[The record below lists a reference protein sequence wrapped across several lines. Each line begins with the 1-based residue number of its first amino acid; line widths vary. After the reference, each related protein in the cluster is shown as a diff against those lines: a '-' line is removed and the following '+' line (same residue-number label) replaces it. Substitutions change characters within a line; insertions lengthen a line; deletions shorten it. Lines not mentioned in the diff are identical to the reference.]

1 MISALSLRGLAG
13 TLAIISP
20 LVWAHGFITEPPS
33 RGYSCNIGQNVGCGD
48 VQYEPQSL
56 EAPTGFPNSGPAD
69 GKIGSAGAA
78 RFGQLDEQTAVRWK
92 KTSIKPG
99 DNTITWKFT
108 AAHPVN
114 NWRYYMTKQDWDPN
128 QPLTRASFDL
138 TPFCKIDGKMAL
150 PQTITSKTCNVPN
163 RTGYQVIL
171 AVWEVA
177 DTPNS
182 FYNLI
187 DVDFAGGSDTG
198 GGGGG
203 SNTPAVID
211 TWAKEVGNIQPL
223 VDLKRGDSV
232 KLRVFD
238 SRGERSD
245 LSIPYTIE
253 SDESGAK
260 NVWAHD
266 FADKINTSQQLVRA
280 GQKEGSDIFNSVYGN
295 NTVYATEAS
304 GINHTEIQIDQQPV
318 PVTSSITV
326 TGVEQ
331 SYTTKQSGDLTLA
344 FNVSVNGKLTVETSV
359 YDSAHVQKVYESTE
373 MNNDNKSFSLAMKGL
388 ASGNYGLL
396 VVGKDE
402 NGNVQ
407 QQIVKFTVTVPS
419 SSSGGGSTN
428 YDAVFPEKITTYKG
442 GTKVLQPK
450 DGKVYQCK
458 PAPYSGFCKQWS
470 ATATGFEPGVGASW
484 EMAWTLVK

>member
-1 MISALSLRGLAG
+1 MIPVLSLRGLVG
-13 TLAIISP
+13 TLIIISP
-20 LVWAHGFITEPPS
+20 LVWAHGFISEPPS
-33 RGYSCNIGQNVGCGD
+33 RAYACSLGQNVDCGD
-48 VQYEPQSL
+48 VEYEPQSL

-69 GKIGSAGAA
+69 GKMGSAGSA
-78 RFGQLDEQTAVRWK
+78 RFTPLDEQTAVRWK
-92 KTSIKPG
+92 KVSMKPG
-99 DNTITWKFT
+99 DNTFTWKFT

-114 NWRYYMTKQDWDPN
+114 NWRYYITKQDWDPN

-138 TPFCKIDGKMAL
+138 NPFCKIDGKMAM
-150 PQTITSKTCNVPN
+150 PQTITSKSCNVPN

-171 AVWEVA
+171 GVWEVA

-187 DVDFAGGSDTG
+187 DVDFSGSEETGGS
-198 GGGGG
+198 G
-203 SNTPAVID
+203 SNTPTVVD
-211 TWAKEVGNIQPL
+211 TWAKEVGNIQPFVVL
-223 VDLKRGDSV
+223 RRGDSV

-253 SDESGAK
+253 SDEGGAK

-266 FADKINTSQQLVRA
+266 FADKINTSQQLIRA
-280 GQKEGSDIFNSVYGN
+280 GQKAGADQFNSVYGS

-318 PVTSSITV
+318 PVTSSVTV

-331 SYTTKQSGDLTLA
+331 AYTTNQSGDVTLA
-344 FNVSVNGKLTVETSV
+344 FNVAVSGKLTVETSV
-359 YDSAHVQKVYESTE
+359 YDSAHIQKIYESAE
-373 MNNDNKSFSLAMKGL
+373 MDNNHKSFSLTMKGL
-388 ASGNYGLL
+388 TSGNYGLL
-396 VVGKDE
+396 VVGKDA

-470 ATATGFEPGVGASW
+470 ATATGFEPGVGGSW
-484 EMAWTLVK
+484 EMAWILVK